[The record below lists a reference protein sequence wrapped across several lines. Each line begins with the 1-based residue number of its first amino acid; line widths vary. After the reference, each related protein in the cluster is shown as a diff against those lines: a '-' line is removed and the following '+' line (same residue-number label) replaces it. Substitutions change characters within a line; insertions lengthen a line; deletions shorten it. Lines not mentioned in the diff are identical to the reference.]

1 MKIVMYHYVRNNAN
15 NLPYFRY
22 LSFENFCKQIFFFK
36 NHFDFVQY
44 EDFVNLK
51 QDLNI
56 FEKIKGKILL
66 SFDDGLKDHYD
77 FVFPKLLEHKI
88 FGLFFIPTQILS
100 RKKALDVHR
109 IHYLLGKWGGGLTKF
124 TLNLIDSNALE
135 KDKKQLFEG
144 YYKELDDD
152 LETKNFKLLFNFY
165 IKYDLREKI
174 LDELVKHFCS
184 DEEIYANLYLNPNE
198 LKDMYEANMLIGSH
212 SKTHPNFLKISK
224 EQEEI
229 ELFDSFKELENF
241 SQKIK

>member
-22 LSFENFCKQIFFFK
+22 LSFENFCKQIFFLK

-109 IHYLLGKWGGGLTKF
+109 IHYLLGK
-124 TLNLIDSNALE
+124 
-135 KDKKQLFEG
+135 
-144 YYKELDDD
+144 
-152 LETKNFKLLFNFY
+152 
-165 IKYDLREKI
+165 
-174 LDELVKHFCS
+174 
-184 DEEIYANLYLNPNE
+184 
-198 LKDMYEANMLIGSH
+198 
-212 SKTHPNFLKISK
+212 
-224 EQEEI
+224 
-229 ELFDSFKELENF
+229 
-241 SQKIK
+241 

>member
-1 MKIVMYHYVRNNAN
+1 MQIIYLILDICLLKISAN
-15 NLPYFRY
+15 KY
-22 LSFENFCKQIFFFK
+22 FFFK

-109 IHYLLGKWGGGLTKF
+109 IHYLLGKWGGGINKIYFKF
-124 TLNLIDSNALE
+124 N
-135 KDKKQLFEG
+135 
-144 YYKELDDD
+144 
-152 LETKNFKLLFNFY
+152 
-165 IKYDLREKI
+165 R
-174 LDELVKHFCS
+174 
-184 DEEIYANLYLNPNE
+184 
-198 LKDMYEANMLIGSH
+198 
-212 SKTHPNFLKISK
+212 
-224 EQEEI
+224 
-229 ELFDSFKELENF
+229 
-241 SQKIK
+241 

>member
-22 LSFENFCKQIFFFK
+22 LSFENFCKQIIFFK

-109 IHYLLGKWGGGLTKF
+109 IHYLLGKWGG
-124 TLNLIDSNALE
+124 D
-135 KDKKQLFEG
+135 
-144 YYKELDDD
+144 
-152 LETKNFKLLFNFY
+152 
-165 IKYDLREKI
+165 
-174 LDELVKHFCS
+174 
-184 DEEIYANLYLNPNE
+184 
-198 LKDMYEANMLIGSH
+198 
-212 SKTHPNFLKISK
+212 
-224 EQEEI
+224 
-229 ELFDSFKELENF
+229 
-241 SQKIK
+241 